1 MTWAR
6 EARRGI
12 TSSLLVPAALL
23 AAALVVAFGGAGAD
37 ALSSLGQLA
46 TGPAVP
52 LSSVDSV
59 SRGAAAGADISDLD
73 SGVLASADSAKRR
86 SSRSKAKESAER
98 SRGDAGGSS
107 RTASGSGRSG
117 GGGSGN
123 RSSGG
128 TAGPGG
134 GGGAAPA
141 PASPQAPTSGQ
152 APSGN
157 NAPSSPSRPNPLGD
171 TLDQTQQ
178 QLDKL
183 LQPVKPITD
192 GVLGGLGR

>member
-1 MTWAR
+1 MAWAR
-6 EARRGI
+6 EALRGI
-12 TSSLLVPAALL
+12 TSSLLAPAALL
-23 AAALVVAFGGAGAD
+23 AAALVVAFGGSGAD

-46 TGPAVP
+46 SGPEVP

-59 SRGAAAGADISDLD
+59 SRGGSDRADVADLD
-73 SGVLASADSAKRR
+73 TAVLASADPAR
-86 SSRSKAKESAER
+86 SR
-98 SRGDAGGSS
+98 SRGSASKRGADRSSARAGES
-107 RTASGSGRSG
+107 SGSGTGNGSAG
-117 GGGSGN
+117 GGTTGTP
-123 RSSGG
+123 SSGG
-128 TAGPGG
+128 STGSG

-141 PASPQAPTSGQ
+141 PTSPRAPSSGQ

-157 NAPSSPSRPNPLGD
+157 SAPSTPSRPNPLAD

-178 QLDKL
+178 QVDKL

>member
-23 AAALVVAFGGAGAD
+23 AGALVVAFGGAGAD

-52 LSSVDSV
+52 LSSVESV

-86 SSRSKAKESAER
+86 SSRARSKQSAER
-98 SRGDAGGSS
+98 PRNGARGSS
-107 RTASGSGRSG
+107 RAASGDGRSG
-117 GGGSGN
+117 GGGN

-128 TAGPGG
+128 TAGSGG

-141 PASPQAPTSGQ
+141 PSTPRAPSSGQ

-157 NAPSSPSRPNPLGD
+157 NSPSSPSRPDPLGD
-171 TLDQTQQ
+171 TLDQTEQQ
-178 QLDKL
+178 PDKL